1 MKQQVILTESEV
13 EQIKSIPTTWR
24 EHFGKDDPWFESSI
38 YDKEKGIFNPK
49 VRSSLEITL
58 DNKLIEPILLPHL
71 LKYNIKSITG
81 EVIMLQYNEG
91 HYFKRHRDRINLN
104 PHTTSRVQ
112 TLIVQLSNES
122 NYEGGELIV
131 RDKVADKTKGNM
143 VLFDSG
149 ELHECTT
156 ITSGTRYCLVTWL
169 TAKDYKKNISLM

>member
-1 MKQQVILTESEV
+1 MEQQVKLTFKEIEDILSYSTDWFNSK
-13 EQIKSIPTTWR
+13 I
-24 EHFGKDDPWFESSI
+24 HNNGDGKYSP
-38 YDKEKGIFNPK
+38 NT
-49 VRSSLEITL
+49 RNSLEVQI
-58 DNKLIEPILLPHL
+58 DNKFIEPILLPHL
-71 LKYNIKSITG
+71 SKYNIKSITG
-81 EVIMLQYNEG
+81 QVIILQYNEG

-122 NYEGGELIV
+122 DYEGGELIV
-131 RDKVADKTKGNM
+131 RDKIADKTKGNM

-169 TAKDYKKNISLM
+169 TAEDYKKKTSLM

>member
-1 MKQQVILTESEV
+1 MEQQVKLTFKEIEDILSYSTDWFNSK
-13 EQIKSIPTTWR
+13 I
-24 EHFGKDDPWFESSI
+24 HNNGDGKYSP
-38 YDKEKGIFNPK
+38 NT
-49 VRSSLEITL
+49 RNSLEVQI
-58 DNKLIEPILLPHL
+58 DNKFIEPILLPHL

-81 EVIMLQYNEG
+81 QVIILQYNEG

-122 NYEGGELIV
+122 DYEGGELIV
-131 RDKVADKTKGNM
+131 RDKIADKTKGNM

-169 TAKDYKKNISLM
+169 TAEDYKKKTSLM